1 LSKTYGWTPQQI
13 GKLTMDQVVMYL
25 GTELD
30 GLDDNESTAIPVGSW
45 QEAREKLAEI
55 NALKEV

>member
-1 LSKTYGWTPQQI
+1 
-13 GKLTMDQVVMYL
+13 MDQVVMYL